1 MFYEIRESVRI
12 IIDMNEKP
20 LVLLTGATG
29 FIGRHVTRELLK
41 RGYKLRILTR
51 HPELVNFVDKQYVE
65 IKKVNYLDI
74 QTLYDV
80 AKDVDFVVHI
90 AGVIKGRTFDVFKKG
105 NIYST
110 RNLLEAV
117 RRGNVRKFVFLS
129 SQSAAGPSYERPL
142 TEEDEAK
149 PVSFYGLSKKIAERY
164 VEKSGIPYVILR
176 PSAVFGEGDRETFL
190 LFKMVKNGISISIGD
205 GPLFNIIYVGDLVE
219 IIVRVLERNVINKK
233 YFVNNGEVL
242 SPKRLNEIIKKIMGK
257 RYVFHIKVPQA
268 AAVFFAFLA
277 EYYSNITGRE
287 SMLTREK
294 MRELRQYRWLASNEL
309 LKKEI
314 FDRFTSS
321 EEALKRAYVWYK
333 KEGWL

>member
-1 MFYEIRESVRI
+1 
-12 IIDMNEKP
+12 MNEKP

-41 RGYKLRILTR
+41 KGYKLRILTR
-51 HPELVNFVDKQYVE
+51 HPELVDFVDKQDAEV
-65 IKKVNYLDI
+65 KKVNYLDV
-74 QTLYDV
+74 QTLFDV

-105 NIYST
+105 NIYTT

-117 RRGNVRKFVFLS
+117 KQGNVRKFVFLS

-149 PVSFYGLSKKIAERY
+149 PVSFYGLSKKIAEGY
-164 VEKSGIPYVILR
+164 VERSGIPYVILR

-205 GPLFNIIYVGDLVE
+205 GPLFNIIYVGDLVK
-219 IIVRVLERNVINKK
+219 IIVRVLEGNVMNKK
-233 YFVNNGEVL
+233 YFVNNGEIL

-268 AAVFFAFLA
+268 VAVFFAFLA
-277 EYYSNITGRE
+277 EYYSNITGKE

-294 MRELRQYRWLASNEL
+294 MRELKQYRWLASNEL
-309 LKKEI
+309 LKREI
-314 FDRFTSS
+314 FDTFTPS
-321 EEALKRAYVWYK
+321 EEALKRAYIWYK